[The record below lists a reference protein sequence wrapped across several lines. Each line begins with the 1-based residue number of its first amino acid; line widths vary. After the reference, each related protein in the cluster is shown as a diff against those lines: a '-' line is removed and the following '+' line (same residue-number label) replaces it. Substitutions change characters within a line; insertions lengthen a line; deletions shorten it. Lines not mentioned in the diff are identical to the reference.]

1 MKFKLDENLGP
12 QERDLL
18 RAAGHDVDTVRQEGL
33 GGANDQAVFDACV
46 TAGRALITLDR
57 GFGNVLRFPPKS
69 SFGIVI
75 LELPHPVAH
84 DSVRHRLEEFM
95 RVNAQQPLGRELWV
109 VEPGRVRIHQGDED
123 EP

>member
-12 QERDLL
+12 QGKNLL

-33 GGANDQAVFDACV
+33 GGANDLAAFDACV
-46 TAGRALITLDR
+46 KASRALVTLDR

-75 LELPHPVAH
+75 LELPDPVAP
-84 DSVRHRLEEFM
+84 DSLRHRLEEFI
-95 RVNAQQPLGRELWV
+95 RVNAQHPLGRELWV

-123 EP
+123 QP